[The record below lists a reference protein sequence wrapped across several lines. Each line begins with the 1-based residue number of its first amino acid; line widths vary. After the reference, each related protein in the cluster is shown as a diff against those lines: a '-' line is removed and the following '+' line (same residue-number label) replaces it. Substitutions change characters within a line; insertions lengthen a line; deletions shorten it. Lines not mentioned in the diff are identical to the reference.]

1 MADVTEIKSVAALR
15 KQTILFTEPVMS
27 SHGGRL
33 WCGPLNEGPPG
44 RSSAFERKAFIA
56 VGPQIL
62 WQCPSSAVEIIC
74 SGQRQSVI
82 FIYTV

>member
-33 WCGPLNEGPPG
+33 WCGPLNEGPLD
-44 RSSAFERKAFIA
+44 AA
-56 VGPQIL
+56 VHLNAKHLLL
-62 WQCPSSAVEIIC
+62 W
-74 SGQRQSVI
+74 GLKYYGSVR
-82 FIYTV
+82 VLL

>member
-15 KQTILFTEPVMS
+15 KQTFSLQN
-27 SHGGRL
+27 HGGGL

-74 SGQRQSVI
+74 SGAKAKRN
-82 FIYTV
+82 IYIYNVE